1 MPKLLDTLTSQR
13 LFIRDQY
20 VMLDRDIAQHLGLKT
35 FRFNERCNATIYWA
49 IIAIPSN

>member
-20 VMLDRDIAQHLGLKT
+20 VMLDRDIAH
-35 FRFNERCNATIYWA
+35 I
-49 IIAIPSN
+49 